1 MGKGDEEAPAPDVR
15 VAYVKER
22 ILTTFP
28 KAGGAKFDKTFASE
42 ENLAVMD
49 TWFES
54 DEKFCLVVPDTI
66 KLDTAMPKKLP
77 KTKVGPRAAL
87 SPRERPCAV
96 SS

>member
-28 KAGGAKFDKTFASE
+28 KAGGAKFDKTSASE

-54 DEKFCLVVPDTI
+54 DEKF
-66 KLDTAMPKKLP
+66 
-77 KTKVGPRAAL
+77 
-87 SPRERPCAV
+87 
-96 SS
+96 